1 MPCRAVPC
9 CAVPGHAVPCC
20 CRAMP
25 CRVVP
30 CRAMPCRAVP
40 CQAVPQRWRAR
51 CGASRQDAG
60 GRGPAAVA
68 EEKLLLCA
76 LLPWKL
82 RYRTRT
88 RAVGYDRFPSLRLC
102 LSFSKFI
109 FPLGYIQN
117 IEYDSL
123 REETSRPCP
132 TSANPFPSTYEI
144 TSHQSP
150 KEGFMDESSMFF
162 QFGPSIEQQAS
173 VMLNIMEEYDWY
185 IFSIVT
191 TYFPGYQDFVNK
203 IRSTIEHSFVGWEL
217 EEVLLLDMS
226 LDDGDSK
233 IQNQLKKLQSPVILL
248 YCTKEEATYIFEV
261 ANSVGLTGYG
271 YTWIVPS
278 LVAGDTDTVPS
289 EFPTGLIS
297 VSYDEWDY
305 GLPARVRDGIAI
317 ITTAAS
323 DMLSEHSFI
332 PEPKSSCYNT
342 QEKRI
347 YQSNMLN
354 RILEIPG
361 FSVEVHDGTAKMFVP
376 QQARRLSPAQMGF
389 VRGGEEE
396 RYANECL
403 GLGTKPQFL
412 WWLWKD
418 DSSGKG
424 SSLTV

>member
-1 MPCRAVPC
+1 
-9 CAVPGHAVPCC
+9 
-20 CRAMP
+20 
-25 CRVVP
+25 
-30 CRAMPCRAVP
+30 
-40 CQAVPQRWRAR
+40 
-51 CGASRQDAG
+51 
-60 GRGPAAVA
+60 
-68 EEKLLLCA
+68 
-76 LLPWKL
+76 
-82 RYRTRT
+82 
-88 RAVGYDRFPSLRLC
+88 
-102 LSFSKFI
+102 
-109 FPLGYIQN
+109 
-117 IEYDSL
+117 
-123 REETSRPCP
+123 
-132 TSANPFPSTYEI
+132 
-144 TSHQSP
+144 
-150 KEGFMDESSMFF
+150 MFF

-203 IRSTIEHSFVGWEL
+203 IRSTIENSFVGWEL

-233 IQNQLKKLQSPVILL
+233 IQNQLKKLQSPIILL

-261 ANSVGLTGYG
+261 ANSVGLTGCG

-342 QEKRI
+342 HEKRI

-354 RILEIPG
+354 RWVWNRGHTVGGGQSSAFSTRVGHSEPVGGAVQDVTSWRLAPG
-361 FSVEVHDGTAKMFVP
+361 MAVVHDGGRVSDPKLAV
-376 QQARRLSPAQMGF
+376 
-389 VRGGEEE
+389 VV
-396 RYANECL
+396 
-403 GLGTKPQFL
+403 FL
-412 WWLWKD
+412 F
-418 DSSGKG
+418 
-424 SSLTV
+424 

>member
-1 MPCRAVPC
+1 M
-9 CAVPGHAVPCC
+9 
-20 CRAMP
+20 
-25 CRVVP
+25 
-30 CRAMPCRAVP
+30 
-40 CQAVPQRWRAR
+40 
-51 CGASRQDAG
+51 
-60 GRGPAAVA
+60 
-68 EEKLLLCA
+68 
-76 LLPWKL
+76 
-82 RYRTRT
+82 TRLISVIKQLNLDT
-88 RAVGYDRFPSLRLC
+88 FPSLLLIEIEANFAMVR
-102 LSFSKFI
+102 FSPGLVK
-109 FPLGYIQN
+109 LAYWDEKRGGKVTVV
-117 IEYDSL
+117 
-123 REETSRPCP
+123 REEMREKSGLEDLNVNGSKNYPPSPFLPPKKSDGSFLLSREVGTYTASRDTKGFRLSTDR
-132 TSANPFPSTYEI
+132 TSASQDPGGERGNTGGAKDLG
-144 TSHQSP
+144 Q
-150 KEGFMDESSMFF
+150 DESSMFF

-203 IRSTIEHSFVGWEL
+203 IRSTIENSFVGWEL

-233 IQNQLKKLQSPVILL
+233 IQNQLKKLQSPIILL

-342 QEKRI
+342 HEKRI

-354 RILEIPG
+354 SHSADSR
-361 FSVEVHDGTAKMFVP
+361 TAVLCYLFP
-376 QQARRLSPAQMGF
+376 ASPA
-389 VRGGEEE
+389 RGGIFADKTVADGSLFRKEDFF
-396 RYANECL
+396 
-403 GLGTKPQFL
+403 GLMLISQQRHRDEGSSGGIWRGTKLRMTRRIQGQETASPLTF
-412 WWLWKD
+412 
-418 DSSGKG
+418 GK
-424 SSLTV
+424 TE